1 VLLMTI
7 EKSTIWFTRNQNR
20 KDFVSNIISKFKDRI
35 KGNVLLKVNLVS
47 HNPYPTTTHP
57 EMIEAV
63 FENIK
68 DVASEIAVGDAHGVD
83 LSSSKMENC
92 DNKKKCEEL
101 GIKYI
106 NFYEHRF
113 KKIKSPR
120 GFGMKVSVIP
130 FEYDYIISLPNLKD
144 HFMLRMTNAL
154 KDKFGYLT
162 RGERLKMHSRLK
174 NIHKGTAEL
183 NSIFKSDLIICDA
196 IKTLVKAQEHRHGG
210 IEKDLGYIFAGT
222 DPVALDFYGFTLLKP
237 ISVKLEKIDN
247 PLKIKYIKYAVEYG
261 LGSQDYNLEEI

>member
-1 VLLMTI
+1 MTT
-7 EKSTIWFTRNQNR
+7 EKSTIWFTKNQNR
-20 KDFVSNIISKFKDRI
+20 KEFVSKIISKFKDQI
-35 KGNVLLKVNLVS
+35 KGKVLLKVNLVS

-63 FENIK
+63 FGNIK
-68 DVASEIAVGDAHGVD
+68 GIASEIAVGDAHGVD
-83 LSSSKMENC
+83 LSTSKMENC

-113 KKIKSPR
+113 WKKKSVR
-120 GFGMKVSVIP
+120 GYSLKVSEIP

-174 NIHKGTAEL
+174 NIHKGIAEL

-196 IKTLVKAQEHRHGG
+196 IKTLIKAQEHRHGG
-210 IEKDLGYIFAGT
+210 IEKDLGYLFAGT

-237 ISVKLEKIDN
+237 ISVKLEKIND
-247 PLKIKYIKYAVEYG
+247 PMEIKYIKYAVEYG
-261 LGSQDYNLEEI
+261 LGSPNYHLEEV